1 MAKAHRQAIIDFIV
15 KEIEKGSKPKDILAK
30 CGKKW
35 REISA
40 RTFSRYQKEA
50 ETEALKRKE
59 QRDKEDAETERML
72 RDAEIA
78 ADYCD
83 IDERKKFLAKIVRGE
98 DLRSP
103 HQGSD
108 VGDIIAQVIAANATP
123 GDDKKEKRR
132 KPIKLKP
139 LIAGIDARLAAVD
152 LLNKMDHLYI
162 KRTKNEDAPAPL
174 IITLGPRPAELGK
187 KKKE

>member
-1 MAKAHRQAIIDFIV
+1 MAKVHRAAIIDFII

-35 REISA
+35 REISG

-50 ETEALKRKE
+50 ETEVLKRKE
-59 QRDKEDAETERML
+59 QRDKEDAETDRML

-78 ADYCD
+78 SNYCD
-83 IDERKKFLAKIVRGE
+83 IDERKQFLAKVVRGE
-98 DLRSP
+98 DLRP
-103 HQGSD
+103 ADQPP
-108 VGDIIAQVIAANATP
+108 DIIDVVLNAMS
-123 GDDKKEKRR
+123 DKEETKGKGKAP
-132 KPIKLKP
+132 KPKKARPI
-139 LIAGIDARLAAVD
+139 IAGIDARLAAVD
-152 LLNKMDHLYI
+152 LLNKMDHLYV

-174 IITLGPRPAELGK
+174 IITLGPRPPELDK